1 MIQTQRL
8 IIRHFRAEDFSGLF
22 DYLSNPEV
30 YRFEP
35 GDSITL
41 EEAKTLAAQRA
52 ESSEFWAVALKETDQ
67 IIGHLYFHQIEPQ
80 ALKTWE
86 LGYIFNPAY
95 QHQGYAAEAAGALVR
110 YGFAK
115 WEIHRV
121 VAYCNP
127 KNTASWKLME
137 RIGMR
142 REGYLRKNIFFQ
154 TDVVDE
160 PIWLDTLA
168 YAILEEDLAPAEV

>member
-1 MIQTQRL
+1 
-8 IIRHFRAEDFSGLF
+8 
-22 DYLSNPEV
+22 
-30 YRFEP
+30 
-35 GDSITL
+35 
-41 EEAKTLAAQRA
+41 
-52 ESSEFWAVALKETDQ
+52 
-67 IIGHLYFHQIEPQ
+67 
-80 ALKTWE
+80 
-86 LGYIFNPAY
+86 
-95 QHQGYAAEAAGALVR
+95 VR